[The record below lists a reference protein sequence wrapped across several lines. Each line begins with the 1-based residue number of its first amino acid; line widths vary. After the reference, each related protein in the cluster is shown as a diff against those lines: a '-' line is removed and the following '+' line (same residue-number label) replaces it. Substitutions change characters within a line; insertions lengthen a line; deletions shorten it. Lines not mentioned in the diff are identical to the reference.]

1 MVLSEP
7 GSSPQ
12 IGDVH
17 PFRSRLSGDECGL
30 PRRLEL
36 ESIAAVG
43 LIALKAMKQSITV
56 VDRMLFVM
64 FVDWF
69 GEYAEN
75 DYEVHAP
82 PPAAPRKL
90 SELECDSNFCISASS
105 FFVELAFWVKFEL
118 ENGGVC
124 ECCSGGSLPQKMF
137 SC

>member
-1 MVLSEP
+1 MVLSFP
-7 GSSPQ
+7 SLVFRVHGSWC
-12 IGDVH
+12 
-17 PFRSRLSGDECGL
+17 RSRLSGEECEL

-82 PPAAPRKL
+82 PPPAPRKL
-90 SELECDSNFCISASS
+90 SELECDSNFCIRYIALGARCTISAS
-105 FFVELAFWVKFEL
+105 FFASRSARKVL
-118 ENGGVC
+118 
-124 ECCSGGSLPQKMF
+124 F
-137 SC
+137 SERSKS